1 MAVHRPKACS
11 KETEGEEASLAMK
24 AKQMIKM
31 ESIFSKY
38 AETVK
43 EQPCR
48 MLTDIGKLAFGGHS
62 NRCTT

>member
-1 MAVHRPKACS
+1 
-11 KETEGEEASLAMK
+11 MK